1 MGIDIHSHTGLVS
14 QNAAPDVPLQLQ
26 HLPVDVER
34 LIVEVAA
41 ELGTQTALQ
50 LIRVVSNPLS
60 GGLLEIQPPGR
71 ALFYRLIT
79 TFIKPAFANSSNVH
93 QHHQPLVLENLSHV
107 VADPDDPLP
116 SDHPLRRVERLDVC
130 SPDLYKWRLV
140 ISELSELTHLFF
152 CEDYPSRIPSR
163 ASMSPLMP
171 PNLRVCIIH
180 VAASL
185 THHETV
191 QLEQY
196 INGKADPRVVIGADS
211 YRPLDHEVTPNLLLR
226 PFTKLLVDWSGASSE
241 TLDFWDLAE
250 EIICVRRVVE
260 ERGGQDPLPR
270 VCESNPS
277 PETVKAAEELFQQVT
292 ENLENSDDSPNP
304 VCPYTSEPIPVNFH
318 IIAKDDKVG
327 HVTEGQITRQI
338 KVMNAAYAAH
348 DIRFVLASIKVI
360 INPDWYSNACPETSQ
375 QTDMKTALRSG
386 DVKTLNVYS
395 VGFEGCEGLLGYAT
409 FPSSY
414 VENKVDDGVVILWEA
429 FPGGSAT
436 NYNVG
441 QVGHFSTP
449 TATCVN

>member
-14 QNAAPDVPLQLQ
+14 HHAAPDVPLQLQ

-50 LIRVVSNPLS
+50 LIRIVPICTNIISLSYWRVRSKTLPSPLIDLS
-60 GGLLEIQPPGR
+60 PCRSLR
-71 ALFYRLIT
+71 RLSID
-79 TFIKPAFANSSNVH
+79 
-93 QHHQPLVLENLSHV
+93 LSHV
-107 VADPDDPLP
+107 VADPDEPLP

-140 ISELSELTHLFF
+140 ISELSEITHLFF

-250 EIICVRRVVE
+250 EIIS
-260 ERGGQDPLPR
+260 LPR

-414 VENKVDDGVVILWEA
+414 VENKVDDGVVILCEA